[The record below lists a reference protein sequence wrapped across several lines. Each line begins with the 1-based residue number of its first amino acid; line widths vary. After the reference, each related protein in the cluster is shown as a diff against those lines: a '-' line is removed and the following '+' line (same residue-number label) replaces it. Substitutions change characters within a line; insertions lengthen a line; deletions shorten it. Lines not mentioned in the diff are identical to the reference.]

1 MTDIP
6 LTPRLAAKLA
16 AIFPPEDRTFAE
28 QWLIAECGSD
38 LPLIHSAPE
47 LLQRVR
53 AAALKFS
60 QGSLD
65 RLALAT
71 RSAQQDWRDL
81 LMAADFGQDVHAH
94 QAWLDDTANPN
105 SRGAG
110 KSGWLHSATIS
121 LKRAFNDRWKHR

>member
-60 QGSLD
+60 QGPWIGWRW
-65 RLALAT
+65 RLAQLNRIGVT
-71 RSAQQDWRDL
+71 S
-81 LMAADFGQDVHAH
+81 
-94 QAWLDDTANPN
+94 
-105 SRGAG
+105 
-110 KSGWLHSATIS
+110 
-121 LKRAFNDRWKHR
+121 